1 MTAAIW
7 LVAFLSVVG
16 GIATAAPSA
25 VAATDPVVMAAG
37 DIACPPGS
45 ARRTKCRDDLT
56 AAKLGPA
63 THVITVGDN
72 QYLCGA
78 LADFRA
84 AYDKTWGQVLSKTY
98 PVVGGDDYAGGGCTT
113 RWRLRLL
120 HLLRRPGTAGRLHE
134 GVQGLVQLRHRL
146 QLARRGAEHGLR

>member
-7 LVAFLSVVG
+7 LMAFVSVVG

-45 ARRTKCRDDLT
+45 TRGTKCRDDLT
-56 AAKLGPA
+56 AAKLDAA
-63 THVITVGDN
+63 THVLTVGDN

-84 AYDKTWGQVLSKTY
+84 AYDKTWGQVLTRLS
-98 PVVGGDDYAGGGCTT
+98 ARTT
-113 RWRLRLL
+113 TAAEAAPPLAPPATSRTSPTG
-120 HLLRRPGTAGRLHE
+120 HNGEAARRRARAGTATTSATAGT
-134 GVQGLVQLRHRL
+134 
-146 QLARRGAEHGLR
+146 